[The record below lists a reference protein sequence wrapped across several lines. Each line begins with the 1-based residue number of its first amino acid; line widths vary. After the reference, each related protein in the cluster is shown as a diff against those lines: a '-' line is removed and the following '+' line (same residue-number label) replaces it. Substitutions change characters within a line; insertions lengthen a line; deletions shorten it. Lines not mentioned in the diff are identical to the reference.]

1 MRTTKEILE
10 SAKEAA
16 KSISLLTEQMKN
28 DALSAM
34 ADEIEANADAI
45 LEANAA
51 DVEAAKTKLNSVMID
66 RLSLSPERI
75 KGMADGIRDV
85 VKLPDPT
92 GKVLKTVVRPN
103 GLVIKKFRLPWV
115 LSR

>member
-28 DALSAM
+28 HALSAM

-51 DVEAAKTKLNSVMID
+51 DVEAA
-66 RLSLSPERI
+66 
-75 KGMADGIRDV
+75 
-85 VKLPDPT
+85 
-92 GKVLKTVVRPN
+92 
-103 GLVIKKFRLPWV
+103 
-115 LSR
+115 